1 MIEGIKI
8 WIKNIVTVIILMS
21 FLEIL
26 VPNGKIKKYLKL
38 IFGFIVMLIILNPII
53 NFINNNDEL
62 ENEVFKISN
71 ELTKKEYSFINSN
84 IENKQI
90 EQLASLYKN
99 RIEEDI
105 VFRVES
111 KYDVRVTRVNVE
123 IDSSTEEKM
132 GEIKGLELIVTEKKE
147 KTKQEAIPIVKIDIS
162 DSEGKNVQ
170 NNSINGE
177 ENLNN
182 GLMKKIQEDI
192 TNIYSLDDNK
202 VIVSN

>member
-162 DSEGKNVQ
+162 DSEGKDVQ